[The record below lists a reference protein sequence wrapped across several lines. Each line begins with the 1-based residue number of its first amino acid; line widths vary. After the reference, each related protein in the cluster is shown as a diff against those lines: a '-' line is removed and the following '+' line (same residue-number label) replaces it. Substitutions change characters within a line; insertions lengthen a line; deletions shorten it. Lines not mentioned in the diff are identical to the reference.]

1 MFKNILIPVSFDE
14 DEKTAKATHLAW
26 QIGGADSRVTLLH
39 VIERMPVYAASY
51 VPESYFRESRAQ
63 VLADLEARAKTLPNA
78 DVAVAEGHAGS
89 GILNYLEEHG
99 SDLVII
105 ASHRPGVQD
114 YFLGGTAAH
123 VVRHARCS
131 VHVVR

>member
-14 DEKTAKATHLAW
+14 EEKTARALDLAR
-26 QIGGADSRVTLLH
+26 QVGDADTRVTLLH
-39 VIERMPVYAASY
+39 VVERVPVYVASY
-51 VPESYFRESRAQ
+51 IPDDYLSESRAEIEKD
-63 VLADLEARAKTLPNA
+63 LAEKAAEVPNA
-78 DVAVAEGHAGS
+78 HAAVVEGHAGS
-89 GILNYLEEHG
+89 GILNFLEENG
-99 SDLVII
+99 VDLVII

-123 VVRHARCS
+123 VVRHAKCS

>member
-1 MFKNILIPVSFDE
+1 MFKNILVPVSFDE
-14 DEKTAKATHLAW
+14 EEKTTKALDLVAKLSD
-26 QIGGADSRVTLLH
+26 ADTKVTLLH
-39 VIERMPVYAASY
+39 VMERVPVYAISY
-51 VPESYFRESRAQ
+51 IPDDYLTESRA
-63 VLADLEARAKTLPNA
+63 VIEKDLAARAATVPNA
-78 DVAVAEGHAGS
+78 SSAVIEGHAGS
-89 GILNYLEEHG
+89 GILEYIDENG
-99 SDLVII
+99 VDLVII

>member
-1 MFKNILIPVSFDE
+1 MYKNVLIPVSFDE
-14 DEKTAKATHLAW
+14 EDKTAKALQLVERLGDPDTK
-26 QIGGADSRVTLLH
+26 VTLLH
-39 VIERMPVYAASY
+39 VMERVPVYAISY
-51 VPESYFRESRAQ
+51 IPDDYLSESRASIEKD
-63 VLADLEARAKTLPNA
+63 LADRAASVPNA
-78 DVAVAEGHAGS
+78 HAAVIEGHAGS
-89 GILNYLEEHG
+89 GILEFVDENG
-99 SDLVII
+99 VDLVII

>member
-1 MFKNILIPVSFDE
+1 MYKNILIPVSFDE
-14 DEKTAKATHLAW
+14 EEKTAKAL
-26 QIGGADSRVTLLH
+26 QLVESLGGADTKVTLLH
-39 VIERMPVYAASY
+39 VMERVPVYAISY
-51 VPESYFRESRAQ
+51 IPDDYMSESRAAIEKD
-63 VLADLEARAKTLPNA
+63 LAERAAAVPNA
-78 DVAVAEGHAGS
+78 HAAVIEGHAGS
-89 GILNYLEEHG
+89 GILEFIDENAV
-99 SDLVII
+99 DLVII